1 MSGGVKC
8 PECGNRNLI
17 KDHDSGEIVCSNCGY
32 VIDDRLPDSGP
43 EWRAFDDEQ
52 RNKRSRVGAPTT
64 YTMHDKGLSTT
75 IDWKRFSYST
85 RKMDQTKALQIYNLR
100 KWQRRIRLS
109 DSSERN
115 LAFALTE
122 LSKISMSLNTPKHV
136 LETASLIYRKAL
148 KKRLIR
154 GRSIQGIVAAS
165 IYMACRLCG
174 LARTLDEI
182 SRVTMMD
189 KREIARSY
197 RFIVKELSEFI
208 PPVDPIA
215 YVSRFSNQLGIQG
228 RTEEIACEIVK
239 KAVELKLTCGRGP
252 TGVAAAA
259 LYLASILTGNRRTQ
273 REVAEVANV
282 TEVTVR
288 NRYSDILKNLD
299 IIIWV

>member
-1 MSGGVKC
+1 MSDRVKC
-8 PECGNRNLI
+8 PECGSHNLI
-17 KDHDSGEIVCSNCGY
+17 KDYDSGEIICSNCGY
-32 VIDDRLPDSGP
+32 VVDDKLPDNGP

-52 RNKRSRVGAPTT
+52 RNKRSRVGAPMT

-75 IDWKRFSYST
+75 IDWRGFPYTHK
-85 RKMDQTKALQIYNLR
+85 KIDQIKALQIYNLR
-100 KWQRRIRLS
+100 KWQRRVRLS

-122 LSKISMSLNTPKHV
+122 LSKISMSLNIPKHV

-165 IYMACRLCG
+165 IYMACRICG

-182 SRVTMMD
+182 SKVTMMS

-208 PPVDPIA
+208 PPVDPIV

-228 RTEEIACEIVK
+228 RMEEIACEIVK
-239 KAVELKLTCGRGP
+239 KSMELKLTCGRGP

-273 REVAEVANV
+273 REIAEVANV

-288 NRYSDILKNLD
+288 NRYSDILKNID

>member
-1 MSGGVKC
+1 LSGRVKC
-8 PECGNRNLI
+8 PECGSRDLI
-17 KDHDSGEIVCSNCGY
+17 RDHDSGEIICSNCGY
-32 VIDDRLPDSGP
+32 VLDDKLPDNGP

-64 YTMHDKGLSTT
+64 YTIHDKGLSTI
-75 IDWKRFSYST
+75 IDWRHFSHSIKR
-85 RKMDQTKALQIYNLR
+85 MDQTRALQIYNLR
-100 KWQRRIRLS
+100 KWQRRVRLS

-182 SRVTMMD
+182 SKVTMMN

-208 PPVDPIA
+208 PPVDPMV

-228 RTEEIACEIVK
+228 RTEEIAYDIVK
-239 KAVELKLTCGRGP
+239 KATELRLTCGRGP

-259 LYLASILTGNRRTQ
+259 LYLASIITGNRRTQ